1 MSAFIPAKDKA
12 QNDFAFNKITEDKTR
27 EVKDGFDGSW
37 VAHPGMVPH
46 ARAIF
51 EKYLKGKANQ
61 KEVTRDDLN
70 VTAADIT
77 NMAIDSN
84 NTHKYFGRL
93 DEQFSIYFEQF

>member
-1 MSAFIPAKDKA
+1 
-12 QNDFAFNKITEDKTR
+12 
-27 EVKDGFDGSW
+27 
-37 VAHPGMVPH
+37 MVPH

-77 NMAIDSN
+77 NMAIDKPITEAGVRGN
-84 NTHKYFGRL
+84 INVG
-93 DEQFSIYFEQF
+93 I